1 MKQKHIPLRMC
12 VGCRQMFEKPNLI
25 KIVVSDEKLVID
37 INNKIQSRSIYVC
50 KKKECI
56 ENANKKKA
64 FSKMLGS
71 QVSEEFMG
79 ELMKYAE

>member
-1 MKQKHIPLRMC
+1 MKQKHIPMRMC
-12 VGCRQMFEKPNLI
+12 VGCRQMFEKPALI
-25 KIVVSDEKLVID
+25 KIVVADGGLVID

-50 KKKECI
+50 RKKECMEI
-56 ENANKKKA
+56 ANKKKA

-71 QVSEEFMG
+71 QVGEEFIG